1 MTPHFI
7 ANFKLNKNMQMKNCT
22 LNYIK
27 SLWALLV
34 RYKMQFSKNAPPIL
48 TISTGIYGWSY
59 KFYIYVDNVIK
70 GYLCYKT
77 IFCYIVA
84 LDLQLMNFFYLKKK
98 IMFHSRDI
106 KIFVFL
112 WNQQI
117 SKLWRHHK
125 DLWIMEVTLMLIPF
139 ESYVL
144 SK

>member
-1 MTPHFI
+1 
-7 ANFKLNKNMQMKNCT
+7 MQMKNCT

-34 RYKMQFSKNAPPIL
+34 HYKMQFSKNAPHIL
-48 TISTGIYGWSY
+48 TISTGIYGWPY

-98 IMFHSRDI
+98 
-106 KIFVFL
+106 
-112 WNQQI
+112 
-117 SKLWRHHK
+117 
-125 DLWIMEVTLMLIPF
+125 
-139 ESYVL
+139 
-144 SK
+144 